1 MIAVGPMIAV
11 GIDDTDMLDTPG
23 TNQLARHLAVVL
35 AADVRA
41 RRVLRHQLLQDPRV
55 PCTRKNGCASILFEP
70 LRALTREEFADRIT
84 TIMLDWIPVGSDPGL
99 CVVDTANI
107 PPSVVEWGL
116 RAQRELLTQSAARD
130 LAAEHNIL
138 LRGLAGTEDGVIG
151 ALAAVGL
158 MTTRNDGRVVH
169 LEGEPGTTIAGD
181 LLDACGELTIDE
193 ILSRG
198 VAEIRD
204 VTTDLPITQGT
215 VLVEKKLRPNFRA
228 GRVVLYAT
236 LLNGDRYQATKVT

>member
-1 MIAVGPMIAV
+1 MTAAPPIVV

-35 AADVRA
+35 ASDVRA

-70 LRALTREEFADRIT
+70 FRSLTCEDLADRIT

-99 CVVDTANI
+99 CVVEADRI
-107 PPSVVEWGL
+107 PQAVTDWGL
-116 RAQRELLTQSAARD
+116 QAQRELLTQSAARD
-130 LAAEHNIL
+130 LAAAHRIL

-158 MTTRNDGRVVH
+158 MTTQNDGRVVH
-169 LEGEPGTTIAGD
+169 LEGEPGTTLAGD
-181 LLDACGELTIDE
+181 LLDACGTLSIAE
-193 ILSRG
+193 IHSRG
-198 VAEIRD
+198 IAEVRD
-204 VTTDLPITQGT
+204 VATHQPITRGT
-215 VLVEKKLRPNFRA
+215 VWVEKKLRPNFRS

-236 LLNGDRYQATKVT
+236 RLDGDHYQATKVT

>member
-1 MIAVGPMIAV
+1 MIAV

-35 AADVRA
+35 ASDVLA

-70 LRALTREEFADRIT
+70 LRPLTCVELADQIT
-84 TIMLDWIPVGSDPGL
+84 AIMLDWIPEGSDPGL
-99 CVVDTANI
+99 CVIETANI
-107 PPSVVEWGL
+107 PQSVVEWGL

-158 MTTRNDGRVVH
+158 MTTQNDGRIVH
-169 LEGEPGTTIAGD
+169 LEGEPGTTLPGD

-193 ILSRG
+193 IHSRG
-198 VAEIRD
+198 IGEVRNVLSD
-204 VTTDLPITQGT
+204 QPIKHGT
-215 VLVEKKLRPNFRA
+215 VWVEKKLRPNFRS

-236 LLNGDRYQATKVT
+236 HLEGDRFQATKVT

>member
-1 MIAVGPMIAV
+1 MIAVGL
-11 GIDDTDMLDTPG
+11 DDTDLIDTPG

-35 AADVRA
+35 APDVRA

-70 LRALTREEFADRIT
+70 RRPITGEELADRIT
-84 TIMLDWIPVGSDPGL
+84 AIMLDWIPVGSDPGL
-99 CVVDTANI
+99 CVVQANEVPQI
-107 PPSVVEWGL
+107 VVEWGL

-130 LAAEHNIL
+130 LAAEHHIL

-158 MTTRNDGRVVH
+158 MTTQDDGRVVH
-169 LEGEPGTTIAGD
+169 LEGEPGTTLPGD
-181 LLDACGELTIDE
+181 LLDACGELTIAE

-198 VAEIRD
+198 IAEVRD
-204 VTTDLPITQGT
+204 VDIDRPIPRGT
-215 VLVEKKLRPNFRA
+215 VWVEKKLRPNFRS

-236 LLNGDRYQATKVT
+236 HLDSDRYQATKVT